1 MRGLPWEAMAEPPP
15 RKRVLVAGGGF
26 AGLETVLALHH
37 LAGDLVDVVLLAP
50 DPEFV
55 YRPLLV
61 EAPFTRRPPERRE
74 LAPILDQLGWR
85 FARDGLAR
93 VDAEARAVETTSGE
107 TRPYDA
113 LVVCTGARPKPAYER
128 AVTLT
133 ESLAD
138 SDAVDELLRAAPSED
153 RDRIAFVVPP
163 GATWSLPAYELALL
177 ARARAEDLGADPE
190 IALLTPEHKPLAIF
204 GTMASST
211 VERLLAARRIEVHCG
226 VHVVE
231 EDDGFHVVPERT
243 LLEARAVIALPY
255 LEGPAVPG
263 LPADEAGFIPIDEH
277 ARVPG
282 AEGVYAAGDGTS
294 FPVKQ
299 GGIATQQADA
309 AAEHIAASAGA
320 DVEPKPF
327 EPVLRGKLFTGS
339 ESINLRQ
346 KLTGGAGE
354 GEASHDYL
362 WWPPH
367 KVAGR
372 YLPAF
377 LGLSTPAPS
386 ADVDPSSLLVDVNV
400 SFPHTWHSE
409 PGGPK
414 RGPRYS

>member
-1 MRGLPWEAMAEPPP
+1 MAEPPP

-26 AGLETVLALHH
+26 AGLEATLALHH
-37 LAGDLVDVVLLAP
+37 LAGDLVDVALLAP

-61 EAPFTRRPPERRE
+61 EEPFTQRPPERRE
-74 LAPILDQLGWR
+74 LAPILRQLGWR
-85 FARDGLAR
+85 YARDGLAR
-93 VDAEARAVETTSGE
+93 VDVDAHTVETTAGQ
-107 TRPYDA
+107 TLPYDA
-113 LVVCTGARPKPAYER
+113 LVVCVGARARPAYQR
-128 AVTLT
+128 ATTLT
-133 ESLAD
+133 EHMIEAPS
-138 SDAVDELLRAAPSED
+138 VDELLRGGPD
-153 RDRIAFVVPP
+153 QGRDRIAFVVPP
-163 GATWSLPAYELALL
+163 GVTWSLPAYELALL
-177 ARARAEDLGADPE
+177 ARRRADDLGVDPE
-190 IALLTPEHKPLAIF
+190 LVVLTPEDAPLSIFGPLAS
-204 GTMASST
+204 AT
-211 VERLLAARRIEVHCG
+211 VERLLVARRIETHCN

-231 EDDGFHVVPERT
+231 EADGFHVVPERT
-243 LLEARAVIALPY
+243 RLEARAVIALPH

-263 LPADEAGFIPIDEH
+263 LPADESGFIPIDDH
-277 ARVPG
+277 ARVPD
-282 AEGVYAAGDGTS
+282 APDVYAAGDGTT

-320 DVEPKPF
+320 DIEPKPF

-354 GEASHDYL
+354 GEASYDYL

-377 LGLSTPAPS
+377 LGLATAPPS
-386 ADVDPSSLLVDVNV
+386 PDIDPSSLLVDVEV
-400 SFPHTWHSE
+400 SFPHTWHAE

-414 RGPRYS
+414 RGPRYTR